1 MTGSAIGSRIRSL
14 RGRVLTQQCLADAAG
29 VSVDLI
35 RKLEQGARQTTS
47 ITSLQKIARAL
58 DVDVAE
64 LIGKP
69 RSLPSTAPN
78 AGTVAI
84 RRALTPVDDLLDEM
98 QVDVDALS
106 VRAARRSVEYAWG
119 AYWSGRY
126 DVLSTVLPGALP
138 QMRATVRTDERAET
152 HDLLARLYWVT
163 ACTLV
168 QLGQTDSAYLAIR
181 QALRAATV
189 GADELLYATLCGSV
203 AWQLAIQGRY
213 EEAHAVAVKAAVTI
227 EPRGDAEPPHL
238 SAYGSLILTGA
249 TAAGRDGRV
258 GEAEHLLSIAGEVAQ
273 RIGGDRHDY
282 ETYFGPSQVVM
293 QRVDIGVAT
302 ERYEMALTAAER
314 MPERVGLP
322 LAARARHLTDRALA
336 HSRLG
341 QSGRALDALLAA
353 ERLGPDWIK
362 YQTLPRMIVSE
373 LLHQDRHTPLR
384 GLARRLGVQ
393 Y

>member
-1 MTGSAIGSRIRSL
+1 MTGSTLGSRIRTL
-14 RGRVLTQQCLADAAG
+14 RGKVLTQQYLADAAG

-35 RKLEQGARQTTS
+35 RKLEQGARQTAS

-64 LIGKP
+64 LLGKP
-69 RSLPSTAPN
+69 RSLPSTHPN

-98 QVDVDALS
+98 PVDVDVLGL
-106 VRAARRSVEYAWG
+106 RDARRSVEYAWG

-138 QMRATVRTDERAET
+138 QLRATVVTDDRAEV

-181 QALRAATV
+181 QALHAARTSE
-189 GADELLYATLCGSV
+189 DELLYATLCGSLS
-203 AWQLAIQGRY
+203 WQLLIQGRY

-227 EPRGDAEPPHL
+227 EPQGRVEPPHL

-249 TAAGRDGRV
+249 TAAGRAGWL
-258 GEAEHLLSIAGEVAQ
+258 GEAEHLLSTADEVAQ
-273 RIGGDRHDY
+273 RVGGDRHDY

-293 QRVDIGVAT
+293 QRVDIDVVT
-302 ERYEMALTAAER
+302 ERYEKALTAAKR

-322 LAARARHLTDRALA
+322 LAARARHLTDQALA

-341 QSGRALDALLAA
+341 QSDRALDALLTA
-353 ERLGPDWIK
+353 ERLGPDWIT

-373 LLHQDRHTPLR
+373 LLHRDRRTPLR

-393 Y
+393 D